1 MKENRLKIINLTL
14 CARSQPNNKQ
24 LRLVIIKLQVSIIIA
39 EAAIE
44 TIPKTLQNNVV
55 VKNHAKKMKKHVKE
69 ILLDINY
76 HYSVMEEAKIES
88 RWKRGRPDIVHV
100 CLLCI
105 LSTPLFYNGL
115 VGVYIHTFNNK
126 VILIGEGLRIPKSY
140 KRFEGLMMKLFLEK
154 EILSSNS
161 DRKILLQV
169 KNMTFSELVEKI
181 VKPDKIIGF
190 STFGKC
196 QDIKTILTENL
207 KKDDAHYVFVIGGFQ
222 GGHFSQ
228 EVFDTMDKIYSIS
241 KYSLEAH
248 VVVSRLIYE
257 CEKFLSIQ

>member
-1 MKENRLKIINLTL
+1 
-14 CARSQPNNKQ
+14 
-24 LRLVIIKLQVSIIIA
+24 VIIKLRLSIIIA

-44 TIPKTLQNNVV
+44 TIPKNLQNIIV
-55 VKNHAKKMKKHVKE
+55 VKNHAKKMKRRVKE

-76 HYSVMEEAKIES
+76 HYSAMEKGGIES
-88 RWKRGRPDIVHV
+88 RWKRGRPDIVHL

-105 LSTPLFYNGL
+105 LSTPLFYNRL
-115 VGVYIHTFNNK
+115 VGVYIHTIDNK
-126 VILIGEGLRIPKSY
+126 VILIGENLRIPKSY
-140 KRFEGLMMKLFLEK
+140 KRFEGLMMQLFIEK

-169 KNMTFSELVEKI
+169 KDMTFSELIGKI
-181 VKPDKIIGF
+181 VKPDEIIGF
-190 STFGKC
+190 STFGKY
-196 QDIKTILTENL
+196 QDIETILTENL
-207 KKDDAHYVFVIGGFQ
+207 KKDDGHYVFVIGGFQ
-222 GGHFSQ
+222 SGHLSQ
-228 EVFDTMDKIYSIS
+228 EVIDRMDKIYSIS